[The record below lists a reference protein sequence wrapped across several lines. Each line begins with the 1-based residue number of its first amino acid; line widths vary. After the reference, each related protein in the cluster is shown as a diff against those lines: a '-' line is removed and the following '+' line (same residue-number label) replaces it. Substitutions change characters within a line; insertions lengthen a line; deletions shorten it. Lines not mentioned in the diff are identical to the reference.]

1 MAKSKLD
8 FEEPIFQLQ
17 NKIEGL
23 RTFSEENDVDMV
35 EEILMLEKKL
45 MQKKSELSKS
55 LTPWQK
61 VQLARH
67 PERPY
72 FEDYVSRI
80 AEDYLELHGDRRYAD
95 DGAIRGGFAKI
106 DGRKVMLIGTQKG
119 RNLDENKAC
128 NFGSP
133 YPEGYRK
140 ALRLM
145 EMAELADVPIV
156 TLVDTPG
163 AYPGIESEERHIG
176 EAIAVNLRE
185 MFNMKVPIL
194 VTVIGEGGSG
204 GALGI
209 GVGNKV
215 NILENSYYS
224 VITPEG
230 CAAILWKDGSK
241 APDAAAALK
250 LTCDDLKELGI
261 IDDVITEPLGGAH
274 QDYDQAAKMLKESI
288 VANLEELTK
297 LTVEELIEGRYQR
310 FRALGRFIEG

>member
-1 MAKSKLD
+1 MPKTTLE
-8 FEEPIFQLQ
+8 FEKPIADLAA
-17 NKIEGL
+17 KIEEL
-23 RTFSEENDVDMV
+23 KKFSEESNVDMT
-35 EEILMLEKKL
+35 EEIALLEGKLEK
-45 MQKKSELSKS
+45 QKREIAKN

-72 FEDYVSRI
+72 FEDYVARI
-80 AEDYLELHGDRRYAD
+80 AEDYLDLHGDRRYKD

-119 RNLDENKAC
+119 RNLEENKAC

-145 EMAELADVPIV
+145 QMAELAGVPIV

-185 MFNMKVPIL
+185 MFKITVPIL
-194 VTVIGEGGSG
+194 VNVIGEGGSG

-230 CAAILWKDGSK
+230 CAAIIWKDGTK
-241 APDAAAALK
+241 TPDAAAALK
-250 LTCDDLKELGI
+250 LTCDDLKELGV
-261 IDDVITEPLGGAH
+261 IDDVIKEPVGGAH
-274 QDYDQAAKMLKESI
+274 LDYDKAAEFLKESI
-288 VANLEELTK
+288 IKNLDELAKQSAEK
-297 LTVEELIEGRYQR
+297 LMEQRYDR
-310 FRALGRFIEG
+310 FRVLGRFMEK

>member
-1 MAKSKLD
+1 MPKTTLE
-8 FEEPIFQLQ
+8 FEKPIADLAA
-17 NKIEGL
+17 KIEEL
-23 RTFSEENDVDMV
+23 KKFSEESNVDMT
-35 EEILMLEKKL
+35 EEIALLEGKLEK
-45 MQKKSELSKS
+45 QKREIAKN

-72 FEDYVSRI
+72 FEDYVARI
-80 AEDYLELHGDRRYAD
+80 AEDYLDLHGDRRYKD

-119 RNLDENKAC
+119 RNLEENKAC

-145 EMAELADVPIV
+145 QMAELAGVPIV

-185 MFNMKVPIL
+185 MFKITVPIL
-194 VTVIGEGGSG
+194 VNVIGEGGSG

-230 CAAILWKDGSK
+230 CAAIIWKDGTK
-241 APDAAAALK
+241 TPDAAAALK
-250 LTCDDLKELGI
+250 LTCDDLKELGV
-261 IDDVITEPLGGAH
+261 IDDVIKEPVGGAH
-274 QDYDQAAKMLKESI
+274 LDYDQAAEFLKESI
-288 VANLEELTK
+288 IKNLDELAKQSAEK
-297 LTVEELIEGRYQR
+297 LMEQRYDR
-310 FRALGRFIEG
+310 FRVLGRFMEK